1 MIVIEN
7 SLRRYR
13 ETPFH
18 ERGFPT
24 EEQTQFMRE
33 GENDRQ
39 NNNKSKER
47 QISRWS
53 AVSILAAVAGGTNN
67 GTELVKR
74 ERV

>member
-1 MIVIEN
+1 
-7 SLRRYR
+7 
-13 ETPFH
+13 
-18 ERGFPT
+18 
-24 EEQTQFMRE
+24 MRE

-39 NNNKSKER
+39 NNNNSEER

>member
-1 MIVIEN
+1 
-7 SLRRYR
+7 
-13 ETPFH
+13 
-18 ERGFPT
+18 
-24 EEQTQFMRE
+24 MRE

-47 QISRWS
+47 QISRRS

-74 ERV
+74 ERVWLLVSWLGELSIECAAIQ